1 VRRRIA
7 AIIGL
12 YEESSSRARLWYFGQ
27 CRLRHDRYLSV
38 MLENINLKKRLSRE
52 EYKLALPGLQQRLY
66 DLEKACWEYGVPSVI
81 VFEGWDA
88 AGKGTA
94 IAALTQRLDPR
105 GFTVAH

>member
-1 VRRRIA
+1 MHKSAEDRPSFRRSYPFEIPRKWLILPVLCTRIDLNA
-7 AIIGL
+7 
-12 YEESSSRARLWYFGQ
+12 
-27 CRLRHDRYLSV
+27 

-52 EYKLALPGLQQRLY
+52 QYKPALPGLQQRLY